1 MHIEMDHFDPEAGLH
16 IEEFKIRLTKADAD
30 WIRAT
35 ARKTG
40 TKPAILLRTMA
51 RREIDRMTASLASSA
66 ENRRRA

>member
-1 MHIEMDHFDPEAGLH
+1 MLIDIPDPEAGMH
-16 IEEFKIRLTKADAD
+16 VEEFKIRLTKADAE

-51 RREIDRMTASLASSA
+51 RREIDRMTASLHGGP
-66 ENRRRA
+66 EKRRRA